1 MIGGL
6 LGLIIPI
13 LLKGLE
19 LYLNSVN
26 ASNAMKKRFFEFAEK
41 MSGEYLNSVKLR
53 ESYKAQ
59 ISALKEKK
67 DG

>member
-1 MIGGL
+1 MGSII
-6 LGLIIPI
+6 GLIVPI

-19 LYLNSVN
+19 LYLNSVG
-26 ASNAMKKRFFEFAEK
+26 ASIAIKKRFFEFAEQ

-53 ESYKAQ
+53 DSYKDQ
-59 ISALKEKK
+59 LKALEEK